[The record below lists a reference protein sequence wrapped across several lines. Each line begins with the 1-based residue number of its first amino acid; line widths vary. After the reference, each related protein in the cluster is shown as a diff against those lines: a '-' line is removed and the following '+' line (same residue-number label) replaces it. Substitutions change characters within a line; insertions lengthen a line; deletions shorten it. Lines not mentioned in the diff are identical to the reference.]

1 MSLSEHPAV
10 ALVQMRARRGG
21 QVSPWLS
28 AVALATVV
36 VASAFGMDLLY
47 GAQGLPQRALAASVL
62 PWGAVL
68 SFGIPFWV
76 AGRLVAHMRC
86 LRSPGV
92 LEDLLPTQVPPSDFV
107 DPLVR
112 QAALDT
118 ARLWTAVGPALLF
131 VSVATTLQADAFAP
145 LVVLGLNSVG
155 LAVPLGYSFLALAG
169 WGAGVPWT
177 VRLLLVLS
185 ILAPATVLFGVSLM
199 SFVGTDCVAVRVPPD
214 AGFLAFVLGGLWLA
228 LSSRQVASW
237 TLRTSLAPRTRAAT
251 ARPLPGRAPENPVLY
266 RQTRLQARRPGRYL
280 SRYGLGVAVVAASL
294 VFEQVPAVV
303 FLVPLLLAS
312 PYRGLLRSMESMA
325 EERERGTFE
334 VFLTSGVTVREFVL
348 AWTVLVLGP
357 LLAELLLAGS
367 LLAMLSPAPGQV
379 LAGAAMVA
387 SLTTCT
393 TFMGMLSARRPE
405 NASAAWRHREAMVVC
420 APMVV
425 FGGLALAEAPLAL
438 LGAASALALAAGFL
452 QQAWLALSRRQDTV
466 SFRA

>member
-21 QVSPWLS
+21 QVSPWLI
-28 AVALATVV
+28 ALALAATCLGC
-36 VASAFGMDLLY
+36 AYGMDLLL
-47 GAQGLPQRALAASVL
+47 GRQVLAIQALGASVL
-62 PWGAVL
+62 PWATVL
-68 SFGIPFWV
+68 SFGIPLFI

-92 LEDLLPTQVPPSDFV
+92 LQDLLPTQVPPSQFL

-155 LAVPLGYSFLALAG
+155 LAVPLGYFFLALAG
-169 WGAGVPWT
+169 WGGGVPWI

-185 ILAPATVLFGVSLM
+185 ILTPATVLFGVSLAA
-199 SFVGTDCVAVRVPPD
+199 FVGTDCVPPD
-214 AGFLAFVLGGLWLA
+214 AGFLALVPGGLWLA

-312 PYRGLLRSMESMA
+312 PYRGLLCSMESMA

-334 VFLTSGVTVREFVL
+334 VFLTSGVTAREFIG

-367 LLAMLSPAPGQV
+367 LLAMLSPSPGQV

-438 LGAASALALAAGFL
+438 LGAAGALALAAGFL

-466 SFRA
+466 SFRP